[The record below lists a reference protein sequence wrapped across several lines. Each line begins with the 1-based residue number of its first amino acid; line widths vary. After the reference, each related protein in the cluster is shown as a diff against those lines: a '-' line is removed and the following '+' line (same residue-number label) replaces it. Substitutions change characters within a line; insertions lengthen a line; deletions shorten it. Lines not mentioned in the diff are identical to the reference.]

1 MDIQLPSTKPVDKS
15 TENYQECKAKVDG
28 IIELAQDP
36 VKTIKTAVS
45 LSAQDLVDN
54 DKDIKQRKNDLAHR
68 VVSNAFDQV
77 NATNIK
83 DSKKTYY
90 ELNQNDIVPYGANK
104 DTSKGQQKTLVV
116 FSKFYWVLVMAT
128 IGFFYIV
135 PAKTFLELFRN
146 ISFRTVEKTITK
158 NGEETTETER
168 KKLGIVGTIVGCI
181 FSLAWWAG
189 MVLLTILYPFIMLYV
204 AIGLFAVIGI
214 IVLLF
219 GDKALIFKS
228 KNKPKQI
235 VGQNTDKEK
244 SAVEDEK
251 IDITNE

>member
-1 MDIQLPSTKPVDKS
+1 MEINLPTPSEEYLEK
-15 TENYQECKAKVDG
+15 KAKADSL
-28 IIELAQDP
+28 IELAQDP

-45 LSAQDLVDN
+45 VSANDLVNN
-54 DKDIKQRKNDLAHR
+54 DRDIRQRKEDLAHR

-146 ISFRTVEKTITK
+146 ISFRTVEKTMTK
-158 NGEETTETER
+158 NGEETSETER
-168 KKLGIVGTIVGCI
+168 KKLGVVGTIVGCI

-204 AIGLFAVIGI
+204 AIGLFVVIGI

-219 GDKALIFKS
+219 GDKTLIFKS
-228 KNKPKQI
+228 KTKTKQ
-235 VGQNTDKEK
+235 VVSQEK
-244 SAVEDEK
+244 NDEK
-251 IDITNE
+251 IDIASE